1 MTTYD
6 IMYLLG
12 GVIGLTCLAIF
23 FDPITSLKT
32 RLATIGILLTAFFV
46 VAYIV
51 LGDSPVPE
59 NHMFPIQLTLP

>member
-12 GVIGLTCLAIF
+12 GAIGLTCLAIF
-23 FDPITSLKT
+23 FDPITSLKA
-32 RLATIGILLTAFFV
+32 RLTTIGMLLTAFFV
-46 VAYIV
+46 AAYIV

-59 NHMFPIQLTLP
+59 NPMFPIQLKF

>member
-23 FDPITSLKT
+23 FAPITSLKA
-32 RLATIGILLTAFFV
+32 RLTTIVLLLTAFCV
-46 VAYIV
+46 AAYIV

-59 NHMFPIQLTLP
+59 NHMFPIQLKF

>member
-12 GVIGLTCLAIF
+12 VTCLAIF
-23 FDPITSLKT
+23 FDPITSLKA
-32 RLATIGILLTAFFV
+32 RLATIVLLLTAFFV
-46 VAYIV
+46 AAYIV

-59 NHMFPIQLTLP
+59 NPMFPIQLKF

>member
-23 FDPITSLKT
+23 FDPITSMKA
-32 RLATIGILLTAFFV
+32 RLATIGMLLTAFFV

-59 NHMFPIQLTLP
+59 NPMFPIQLKF

>member
-23 FDPITSLKT
+23 FDPITALKA
-32 RLATIGILLTAFFV
+32 RLATIVMLLTAFFV
-46 VAYIV
+46 AAYIV

-59 NHMFPIQLTLP
+59 NPMFPIQLKF